1 MKSLLKRTLRWL
13 HHRRKQVVVS
23 VSVLV
28 VISGALLVLNTSN
41 RPGPASATRQVITYS
56 TDTPDEEK
64 PGKDFVWKGLA
75 GDPKSIS
82 LPTIGANGYIQN
94 VGVDQKKA
102 VAVPN
107 NIHMAGWY
115 VDMAK
120 PGDQGLSV
128 IDGHVNGRK
137 NDGIFK
143 NLIKLK
149 KGDVFLVTFGNDT
162 NKSFEVDEVLSLKTE
177 DSASVLF
184 SQKPGIL
191 NQLNLI
197 TCGGTF
203 DSSKQQYDQRIIV
216 IAKVRL

>member
-1 MKSLLKRTLRWL
+1 MVIVMFGTLAVLK
-13 HHRRKQVVVS
+13 KGNQPGS
-23 VSVLV
+23 VPT
-28 VISGALLVLNTSN
+28 A
-41 RPGPASATRQVITYS
+41 RQVITYS

-64 PGKDFVWKGLA
+64 PGKDFVWSGLA

-82 LPTIGANGYIQN
+82 LQTIGASGYIQN

-120 PGDQGLSV
+120 PGDQGLSI

-149 KGDVFLVTFGNDT
+149 KGDVFSITFGNDT
-162 NKSFEVDEVLSLKTE
+162 NKSFEVDEVVSVKTE

-203 DSSKQQYDQRIIV
+203 DTSKQQYDQRIIV
-216 IAKVRL
+216 IAKTVK